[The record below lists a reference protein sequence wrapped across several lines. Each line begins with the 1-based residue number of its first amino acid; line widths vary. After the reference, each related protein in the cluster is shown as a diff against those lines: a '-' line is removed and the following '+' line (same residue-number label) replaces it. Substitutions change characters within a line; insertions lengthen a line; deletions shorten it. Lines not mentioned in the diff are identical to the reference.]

1 MSYNATFMQQTNIL
15 KKKNRS
21 FVIQGQWYPW
31 QRKAMNACLNVF
43 LYTTV
48 GSLFQDTKVNGP
60 SI

>member
-1 MSYNATFMQQTNIL
+1 M
-15 KKKNRS
+15 
-21 FVIQGQWYPW
+21 IQGQWYPW
-31 QRKAMNACLNVF
+31 QLKVLNACLNVF